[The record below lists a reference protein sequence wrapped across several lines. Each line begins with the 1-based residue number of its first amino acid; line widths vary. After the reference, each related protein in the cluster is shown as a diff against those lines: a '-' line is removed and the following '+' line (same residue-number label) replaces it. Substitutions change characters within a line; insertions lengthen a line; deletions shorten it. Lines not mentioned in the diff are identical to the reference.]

1 MLTRYA
7 IRLCALALVA
17 CRSDA
22 AAPTLS
28 LSPVPP
34 GPIMEQVRAVVARDS
49 ARWVGFRRDLHR
61 HPELSGAEV
70 ETSRKVTAE
79 LRRLGFEVRTNVGG
93 YGVVGVL
100 RGALPGPLV
109 AYRADMDAFPST
121 ASDPVEFASE
131 KPGVRH
137 ICGHDIHTTVGLA
150 LANAMHQVRDSLAGS
165 VMFVFQPAEER
176 ATGARA
182 MLAAGVFASEKP
194 TEIYGL
200 HTTSF
205 EVGRIATAIGT
216 LMAGIDYF
224 DVSVLGSG
232 NLSAAAET
240 VRQRILALSTV
251 DESKSGT
258 TQPMD
263 FVMIHIDPPQQSTN
277 RMRLVGYVSV
287 GDPAAR
293 ARVAAVIRSGLGESL
308 PAGVTVSARY
318 TEKGIAGVT
327 NDSALTVAAAAAGR
341 AELGEPLI
349 KVTALAAGR
358 SEDFGSF
365 QEQVPG
371 VFFFL
376 GVSNTARGW
385 NGFPHAPDYVADERS
400 INVGTRTMAAVIVE
414 RLRVR

>member
-1 MLTRYA
+1 
-7 IRLCALALVA
+7 
-17 CRSDA
+17 
-22 AAPTLS
+22 
-28 LSPVPP
+28 
-34 GPIMEQVRAVVARDS
+34 MEQVRAVVARDS

-100 RGALPGPLV
+100 RGARPGPLV

-121 ASDPVEFASE
+121 AADPVEFASE

-150 LANAMHQVRDSLAGS
+150 LANALHQVRDSLAGS
-165 VMFVFQPAEER
+165 VMFVFQPAEEQ

-232 NLSAAAET
+232 ISRRQLRPCGSAFW
-240 VRQRILALSTV
+240 R
-251 DESKSGT
+251 
-258 TQPMD
+258 
-263 FVMIHIDPPQQSTN
+263 
-277 RMRLVGYVSV
+277 
-287 GDPAAR
+287 
-293 ARVAAVIRSGLGESL
+293 
-308 PAGVTVSARY
+308 
-318 TEKGIAGVT
+318 
-327 NDSALTVAAAAAGR
+327 
-341 AELGEPLI
+341 
-349 KVTALAAGR
+349 
-358 SEDFGSF
+358 
-365 QEQVPG
+365 
-371 VFFFL
+371 
-376 GVSNTARGW
+376 
-385 NGFPHAPDYVADERS
+385 
-400 INVGTRTMAAVIVE
+400 
-414 RLRVR
+414 